1 MEVGEEGGCYTY
13 RYTVTTRMIPALRW
27 AVMRAEKR
35 FPCCMFFTWCRLGQG
50 QSSSNIDETP
60 HHPLINPPPPFQ
72 AVDSVMSFQYTV
84 VQSPPDQHKTGHRR
98 LTYLSFLR
106 PFWRTHLHTRSIQ
119 LRAGDD
125 HECARIPQLSSA
137 AILVDNGVIF
147 QSDVISAQPH
157 ERL

>member
-1 MEVGEEGGCYTY
+1 MEVGEEGDCYTY

-35 FPCCMFFTWCRLGQG
+35 FPCCVFFTWCRLGRG
-50 QSSSNIDETP
+50 HASSTIDETP
-60 HHPLINPPPPFQ
+60 PPPPPSPPLQ

-84 VQSPPDQHKTGHRR
+84 VQSPPDQHKTPGIVVR
-98 LTYLSFLR
+98 LKFSS
-106 PFWRTHLHTRSIQ
+106 PFWRTHLHTRSVQ

-137 AILVDNGVIF
+137 AILVVNGVIF

-157 ERL
+157 QRL